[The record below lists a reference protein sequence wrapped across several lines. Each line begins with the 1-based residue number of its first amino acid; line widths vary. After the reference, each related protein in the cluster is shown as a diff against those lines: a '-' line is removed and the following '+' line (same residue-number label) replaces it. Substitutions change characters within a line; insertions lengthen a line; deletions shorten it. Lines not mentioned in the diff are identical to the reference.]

1 MKWILCFLIA
11 AVFSFLSVTA
21 NAETDIERGVRENAA
36 LIAKMNQLERECA
49 EGNNKAACAEY
60 QEMQIKASDN
70 AMSLDPGFIDSFTNQ
85 FTEQIDKWLP
95 PITKAAKYLLFTLA
109 TISLVLRLL
118 PMALKGNDFGD
129 IIKELIIFILVIG
142 VWFALIINAKEWT
155 GAIIGSFEKLA
166 GLSNGVASTVTPIDI
181 LQSGFIVVGKILSST
196 WNPVTFLM
204 YVLLSVIIVFMY
216 AIIAFNVLK
225 VIIETLILTF
235 AGVLMLGFGG
245 ITFTS
250 DYAKRYF
257 TYLIG
262 VGFKYYLILLV
273 AGFGINFINGLLND
287 KNFGSAGSCIGVIC
301 IVALIWKLSDEIPAM
316 AQSMVTGAALNNNNS
331 NIGSAMAAMV
341 AAAAAFTAACYA
353 GVAAFKAAG
362 AANAA
367 GGGAATGGFSGGGG
381 VTQGLQGAELANAL
395 SRNSGSGVG
404 GGSGGSSS
412 LPNGGKSGAQLVKE
426 GKVPSPDKTTGNNAA
441 GTEPGK
447 PQQSRTNAA
456 LKAFA
461 KSVGEGML
469 NKAAGGRG
477 SMAANIT
484 RAALNN
490 AAQSHQSTE
499 SPRKPIAS
507 PYAKS
512 TGNNS
517 SGNSKTPNKGNN
529 DTGENQ

>member
-11 AVFSFLSVTA
+11 TVVSFVSATA
-21 NAETDIERGVRENAA
+21 NAETDIEKGVRENAA
-36 LIAKMNQLERECA
+36 LIAKMNQLERQCA

-60 QEMQIKASDN
+60 EEMQVKASDN
-70 AMSLDPGFIDSFTNQ
+70 AMSLDPSFIDSFTNQ
-85 FTEQIDKWLP
+85 FTAQINKWLP

-142 VWFALIINAKEWT
+142 IWFALIINAKDWT

-204 YVLLSVIIVFMY
+204 YVILSVIIIFMY
-216 AIIAFNVLK
+216 AIISFNVLK

-235 AGVLMLGFGG
+235 AGILMLGFGG

-262 VGFKYYLILLV
+262 VGFKYYLILLI

-331 NIGSAMAAMV
+331 NIGSAMAAMA

-353 GVAAFKAAG
+353 GAAAFKAAG

-367 GGGAATGGFSGGGG
+367 GGGGAATGGLSGGD
-381 VTQGLQGAELANAL
+381 LANAL
-395 SRNSGSGVG
+395 SKGGGSGVAGG

-426 GKVPSPDKTTGNNAA
+426 GKVQSPNKNTGSTAT
-441 GTEPGK
+441 GTESGK
-447 PQQSRTNAA
+447 PQQSRTGAA
-456 LKAFA
+456 LKAVA
-461 KSVGEGML
+461 KSVGEGIL
-469 NKAAGGRG
+469 NKAAGNRG
-477 SMAANIT
+477 STAANIT

-490 AAQSHQSTE
+490 AAQSQQSTE

-517 SGNSKTPNKGNN
+517 SGTSKTPNKGNN